1 MRGWTSACG
10 ISGSVHGR
18 ARSNHVRRPR
28 CGISAG
34 RCQAGQAESGS
45 WGRYRVALSK
55 PPEHRDTASSGFVPR
70 LRLRD
75 ITSER
80 FSGVKMSA
88 IGGED
93 RAIFDPRKWMG
104 ENGHFCL

>member
-1 MRGWTSACG
+1 
-10 ISGSVHGR
+10 
-18 ARSNHVRRPR
+18 
-28 CGISAG
+28 
-34 RCQAGQAESGS
+34 
-45 WGRYRVALSK
+45 
-55 PPEHRDTASSGFVPR
+55 VPR

>member
-1 MRGWTSACG
+1 LKKLTQAHFVLTNGATEENSLQAV
-10 ISGSVHGR
+10 SVK
-18 ARSNHVRRPR
+18 
-28 CGISAG
+28 
-34 RCQAGQAESGS
+34 QAVSFLLS
-45 WGRYRVALSK
+45 RYRVALSK